1 MFGRNLADTPSSK
14 PSAIRGKSAP
24 QPRPSSPPLP
34 SRFRLLAAFTAFVVF
49 AVVALSLLVFLLVS
63 RVSGQIVPTIRSTL
77 EWKASVGSRDI
88 AATVGLEVLLEDDAG
103 LRSRMQRFLRDPD
116 LLAVVVVDRNGRV
129 VFQHDTSPDALPQL
143 FGTKPS
149 ALRETEHYYLSWAD
163 AVVARQGVG
172 RVALAVSKARLGD
185 AFVLERNILTST
197 AVAAV
202 LALLAAFAFA
212 RFYIAPLLQRLERTT
227 LAALDASRLKGEFL
241 ANTSHEIRTPMNG
254 VLGMIELL
262 RGTDLDQKQTRY
274 AATLQSSANA
284 LMAVLNDVLD
294 FAKIEAGKLDIVPIP
309 CRLRGLAEE
318 VTDLFAARARV
329 KGLELACHVQ
339 SAVPSWILADKDRL
353 RQVLSNL
360 LGNAVKFTD
369 EGNVLLRVSLVSLA
383 ETRAV
388 LRFEVEDTGIGIP
401 EAQQAGLFRAFSQ
414 VDGSASRKYGGTGL
428 GLSICERLVKL
439 MGGEIGVVSQQ
450 GKGSTFWV
458 ELPFPV
464 LERMDENDQR
474 GPSNRVRTLVV
485 DDNPIN
491 LMIFEELLASWNVPC
506 HSATSAASA
515 LAELE
520 RCRERGEPLELVIC
534 DLKMPEVDGLELSQI
549 IRKQHDLPLILVA
562 SLGPDGIGKGGP
574 FDGVLRKPVRSA
586 DLARLIDR
594 VIDGF
599 VERTPPPRPRERLP
613 SVLPARAR
621 LLVAEDN
628 PINQEVMLELLR
640 ALGYGADLVDT
651 GRKALEATKRKD
663 YALVLMDCQMPDL
676 DGYAATQQIR
686 ERESGT
692 GQRVPIVAV
701 TAHAL
706 VGDRERALAAGMDDY
721 LTKPIDRDALSR
733 MLKRWLEAPAAT
745 KPASG
750 LEIDPQVSR
759 SQAVVRLFL
768 EHAPKQIERIR
779 VAAESADSAA
789 VREAAHLLK
798 GSCIAFGAPKMA
810 DVCRALE
817 NDPADRHALCLELEQ
832 SYAAIAASVQQ
843 QAAARQRL

>member
-1 MFGRNLADTPSSK
+1 MFRRHLADTSPSKSR
-14 PSAIRGKSAP
+14 AFRGSSSL
-24 QPRPSSPPLP
+24 QPGPASSSLS
-34 SRFRLLAAFTAFVVF
+34 SRFRLLAAFTAFVVL

-88 AATVGLEVLLEDDAG
+88 ASTVGLEVLLEDGAG
-103 LRSRMQRFLRDPD
+103 LRSRMQRFLGDPD

-129 VFQHDTSPDALPQL
+129 VFQHGTPPEALPRV
-143 FGTKPS
+143 FEAKPS
-149 ALRETEHYYLSWAD
+149 SLREAEHYFLSWEE
-163 AVVARQGVG
+163 AVVARQSVG
-172 RVALAVSKARLGD
+172 RVVLAVSKARLGD
-185 AFVLERNILTST
+185 AFALERSILTTT

-202 LALLAAFAFA
+202 VALLAAFAFA
-212 RFYIAPLLQRLERTT
+212 RFYIAPLLQRLEQTT

-274 AATLQSSANA
+274 ATTLQSSANA
-284 LMAVLNDVLD
+284 LMVVLNDVLD

-309 CRLRGLAEE
+309 CKVRSLAEE

-329 KGLELACHVQ
+329 KGIEIACHVQ

-360 LGNAVKFTD
+360 IGNAVKFTD
-369 EGNVLLRVSLVSLA
+369 QGDVLLRVSLSSLA

-388 LRFEVEDTGIGIP
+388 LRFEVIDTGIGIP
-401 EAQQAGLFRAFSQ
+401 EARLDGLFRAFSQ
-414 VDGSASRKYGGTGL
+414 LDGSASRRYGGTGL

-439 MGGEIGVVSQQ
+439 MAGEIGVVSQHRQ
-450 GKGSTFWV
+450 GSTFWI
-458 ELPFPV
+458 ELPFAV
-464 LERMDENDQR
+464 LEGTDESEQR

-506 HSATSAASA
+506 HSATSAAAA

-520 RCRERGEPLELVIC
+520 RCRLRDEPLQLVIC
-534 DLKMPEVDGLELSQI
+534 DLKMPEVDGLELAKI

-562 SLGPDGIGKGGP
+562 SLGPDAIGKGGP

-599 VERTPPPRPRERLP
+599 IERAPPPRPRPRPP
-613 SVLPARAR
+613 SVAPARGR

-640 ALGYGADLVDT
+640 ALGYRADLVNT
-651 GRKALEATKRKD
+651 GRKAIEATAKKD

-686 ERESGT
+686 EREAGT

-706 VGDRERALAAGMDDY
+706 VGDSERALAAGMDDY
-721 LTKPIDRDALSR
+721 LTKPIDRNALSR
-733 MLKRWLEAPAAT
+733 MLKRWLDGREATA
-745 KPASG
+745 

-779 VAAESADSAA
+779 VAVESADSAA
-789 VREAAHLLK
+789 MREAAHLLK
-798 GSCIAFGAPKMA
+798 GSCVAFGAPQMA

-817 NDPADRHALCLELEQ
+817 NDPADRHALCLELER
-832 SYAAIAASVQQ
+832 SYAAIAASMQH
-843 QAAARQRL
+843 QAAAR